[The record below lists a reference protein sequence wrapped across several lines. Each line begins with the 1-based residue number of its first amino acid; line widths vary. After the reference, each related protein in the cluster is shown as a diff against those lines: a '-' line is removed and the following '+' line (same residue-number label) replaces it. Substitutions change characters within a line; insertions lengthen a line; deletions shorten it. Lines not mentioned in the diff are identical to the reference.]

1 MSQTRQGR
9 LLWSPE
15 SRGPGI
21 EEEPLQELADRYME
35 YRQVMS
41 GPFDPV
47 RVLALT
53 GQVLEALNSVLASA
67 EYARGF
73 CPTNVGGFRQ

>member
-1 MSQTRQGR
+1 
-9 LLWSPE
+9 
-15 SRGPGI
+15 
-21 EEEPLQELADRYME
+21 ME

-53 GQVLEALNSVLASA
+53 GQVLEAVNGILTSA

-73 CPTNVGGFRQ
+73 CPTNVEGSGNDR